1 VTVRS
6 DGASPGQKSL
16 APGTA
21 ARLDAFARRA
31 SRSRRGASEGAAGG
45 GEMAHEGALSST
57 RAYVPFDA
65 LREALARYG
74 LKLSVA
80 VTLEK
85 EAGTGARGRET
96 KGTGE
101 R

>member
-1 VTVRS
+1 
-6 DGASPGQKSL
+6 
-16 APGTA
+16 
-21 ARLDAFARRA
+21 
-31 SRSRRGASEGAAGG
+31 
-45 GEMAHEGALSST
+45 MAHEGALSST

-65 LREALARYG
+65 LREVLARYG

>member
-1 VTVRS
+1 
-6 DGASPGQKSL
+6 L
-16 APGTA
+16 
-21 ARLDAFARRA
+21 
-31 SRSRRGASEGAAGG
+31 
-45 GEMAHEGALSST
+45 AHEGALSLSST
-57 RAYVPFDA
+57 RALVPFDA

-74 LKLSVA
+74 LRLSVA

-85 EAGTGARGRET
+85 EAGTGAGGRET